1 MSGTIRLTNTT
12 FEIIKRYLIETQIC
26 FLYLRYHLLL
36 EIKGNRML
44 PLLYQEEIHTIREA
58 GPVYTQNFRIAPIK
72 TLREVS
78 HWGEHIPPP
87 NPLLPHPPS
96 NDPSPT

>member
-1 MSGTIRLTNTT
+1 
-12 FEIIKRYLIETQIC
+12 
-26 FLYLRYHLLL
+26 
-36 EIKGNRML
+36 ML

-78 HWGEHIPPP
+78 HWGEHIPQPT
-87 NPLLPHPPS
+87 H
-96 NDPSPT
+96 PSPTPPPQ